1 MTVTLGPQELQAK
14 LGTGETVIMLDVRTS
29 AEYET
34 RHIPGS
40 VLVPLA
46 ALSGRCSELGDLP
59 GTVVLV
65 CESGVRSEEACQKLA
80 ATGCGNAQV
89 LDGGI
94 MSWAEINGDL
104 IYGEARWAMDRQVR
118 LTAGSLVVLGVL
130 LDFVVPG
137 LRFLAL
143 FVGAGLVFSA
153 VTNTCTMALG
163 LAKLPYNRG
172 PVTDP
177 DATIAKLRKG
187 LELSA

>member
-1 MTVTLGPQELQAK
+1 
-14 LGTGETVIMLDVRTS
+14 
-29 AEYET
+29 
-34 RHIPGS
+34 
-40 VLVPLA
+40 
-46 ALSGRCSELGDLP
+46 
-59 GTVVLV
+59 
-65 CESGVRSEEACQKLA
+65 
-80 ATGCGNAQV
+80 
-89 LDGGI
+89 
-94 MSWAEINGDL
+94 
-104 IYGEARWAMDRQVR
+104 MDRQVR

-172 PVTDP
+172 PVVDP